1 MNKDK
6 YVFAQM
12 VEFLDNYKFLRIVKK
27 YDGNKYVKHFTCWNQ
42 LLTLMFGQLCNRES
56 LRDLI
61 VALNAHQEKCYHL
74 GIGKHV
80 TRSNLAKANENRNYR
95 IFENFAFYMISEA
108 RKKRINDIFK
118 LNGNVYAFDSTTIDL
133 CLKLFPWANFRTHKG
148 GIKIHTLYDIET
160 QVPAFIHITE
170 AKINDVRA
178 MDVIT
183 YESGSFYVFDRAY
196 NDYHR
201 LYKIHMMDSFFVV
214 RAKTNIKARVLKWKR
229 RLPKNILSDCEIELT
244 GFYTQ
249 KSYPETIRLVR
260 FWDEED
266 EREFVYLTNAK
277 HIPALQVAELYKNRW
292 QVELFFKWLKQ
303 HLKIKKFWGAS
314 ENAVKIQ
321 VYSAII
327 AYCLVAIM
335 QHDMKLNRST
345 YEVLQIL
352 GISLTDKTPLRNLFS
367 KTKFNDVKEQ
377 SGLDGPNLFS
387 NYANQQLKTSSD
399 S

>member
-74 GIGKHV
+74 GVGKHV
-80 TRSNLAKANENRNYR
+80 TRSNLAKANENRDYR
-95 IFENFAFYMISEA
+95 IFEDFAFHMISEA
-108 RKKRINDIFK
+108 RKKRVNDIFK

-178 MDVIT
+178 MDVIP
-183 YESGSFYVFDRAY
+183 YEYGSFYVFDRAY

-214 RAKTNIKARVLKWKR
+214 RAKTNIKAKVLKWKR

-266 EREFVYLTNAK
+266 EREFIYLTNAK

-303 HLKIKKFWGAS
+303 HLKIKKFWGTS

-321 VYSAII
+321 VCSAII

-335 QHDMKLNRST
+335 QHDMKLDRST

-352 GISLTDKTPLRNLFS
+352 GISLTDKTPLRDLFS

-387 NYANQQLKTSSD
+387 NYNF
-399 S
+399 